1 MLAIRAV
8 VIAIF
13 VILIGVPLYAIPATF
28 TLPAGARPGVEELT
42 IQQAAAHLRS
52 TGKKDWELVE
62 AARVLVAERMQYS
75 RRNSFDSSE
84 KAFERGYG
92 YCTQQSY
99 ALKHLLSE
107 LGFDAKVVQAFQNRF
122 PDGKVSSHSWVS
134 VNVDG
139 ETRDIDSLFYKE
151 DSSELDFTPLSGV
164 TEISPAFKLVAFWGG
179 SAVNAHRY
187 YLTGKDM

>member
-1 MLAIRAV
+1 MLAIKAV

-13 VILIGVPLYAIPATF
+13 VILIGVPLYAIPATL
-28 TLPAGARPGVEELT
+28 TLPVGLRPGLEDLT
-42 IQQAAAHLRS
+42 IHQAAVQLRS
-52 TGKKDWELVE
+52 SGKTDWELVE
-62 AARVLVAERMQYS
+62 AARALVAERMQYS
-75 RRNSFDSSE
+75 RRNSFDSSGR
-84 KAFERGYG
+84 AFERGYG

-99 ALKHLLSE
+99 ALKHLLTE

-122 PDGKVSSHSWVS
+122 PDGKVASHSWVS
-134 VNVDG
+134 VTVDG

-151 DSSELDFTPLSGV
+151 DLGELDFTPLSEV

-179 SAVNAHRY
+179 PGVNAHRY